1 MRLLLDT
8 HIFVWAATGDDRLS
22 KHAAALLVDPGNS
35 RTLSV
40 ASTWEM
46 SIKGSSGRWPEAASM
61 LDDITTAATD
71 LDTAILSID
80 VDATIAAGRLDWTHR
95 DPFDRMLAAQA
106 RLGGYALLTVDAA
119 FAGVDV
125 DLALPT

>member
-22 KHAAALLVDPGNS
+22 ADAAALLVDPGNS

-46 SIKGSSGRWPEAASM
+46 SIKGSSGRWREAASM
-61 LDDITTAATD
+61 LDDITTAAAD
-71 LDTAILSID
+71 LDTAILPID
-80 VDATIAAGRLDWTHR
+80 LAATIAAGRLDWSHR

-119 FAGVDV
+119 FNGVEI
-125 DLALPT
+125 DLAPST

>member
-8 HIFVWAATGDDRLS
+8 HIFVWAVTGDDRLS
-22 KHAAALLVDPGNS
+22 NDAAALLLDPGNS

-46 SIKGSSGRWPEAASM
+46 SIKASSGRWPEAAAM
-61 LDDITTAATD
+61 LDDIKDAAAD
-71 LDTAILSID
+71 LDTAILLID
-80 VDATIAAGRLDWTHR
+80 LAATIAAGRLDWAHC

-119 FAGVDV
+119 FNGADI
-125 DLALPT
+125 DLALSG

>member
-8 HIFVWAATGDDRLS
+8 HIFVWAVTGDGRLS
-22 KHAAALLVDPGNS
+22 KDAAALLVDPGNT

-46 SIKGSSGRWPEAASM
+46 SIKASSGRWPEAASM

-71 LDTAILSID
+71 LDTTILSID
-80 VDATIAAGRLDWTHR
+80 VASTIAAGRLEWSQR
-95 DPFDRMLAAQA
+95 DPIDRMLAAQT
-106 RLGGYALLTVDAA
+106 RLGGYALLTIDPA

-125 DLALPT
+125 DLALPG

>member
-46 SIKGSSGRWPEAASM
+46 SIKANSGRWPEAASM

-95 DPFDRMLAAQA
+95 DPFDRMLAAQT

-125 DLALPT
+125 DLALRT

>member
-22 KHAAALLVDPGNS
+22 KAAAALLVDPDNT

-46 SIKGSSGRWPEAASM
+46 AIKGSSGRWPEAASM
-61 LDDITTAATD
+61 LDDITTATTD

-80 VDATIAAGRLDWTHR
+80 VAATIAAGRLEWSHR

-106 RLGGYALLTVDAA
+106 RLGGYALLTADAA